1 MKKQETLF
9 QTYLDEIQ
17 ELTEAKNYQEALK
30 KVKEVKENNFWT
42 MKQNEVLEQLDSVI
56 TKLYTKKVNDEIIK
70 KMSKEDVLNEI
81 LSKNKLN
88 LSLFDILINRFGEQI
103 EEKDIE
109 LYIQEWLNSKTIS
122 NVDKYYILMGLK
134 SLEKLSNSIFKVYNS
149 NLKKFLEVDLKD
161 WDENFHE
168 IKYYQD
174 IYKQIEDYFF
184 KNPSFAKFAE
194 SIIDT
199 ISMWY
204 FGTKTNY
211 KIDELAENIIAYVE
225 SLTQHKEFKDSEFFK
240 WIESILRN
248 RKE

>member
-17 ELTEAKNYQEALK
+17 ELTGAKNYQEALK

-56 TKLYTKKVNDEIIK
+56 TKLYTKKVNNEIIE

-103 EEKDIE
+103 EDKDIE

-134 SLEKLSNSIFKVYNS
+134 SLEKL
-149 NLKKFLEVDLKD
+149 
-161 WDENFHE
+161 
-168 IKYYQD
+168 
-174 IYKQIEDYFF
+174 
-184 KNPSFAKFAE
+184 
-194 SIIDT
+194 
-199 ISMWY
+199 
-204 FGTKTNY
+204 
-211 KIDELAENIIAYVE
+211 
-225 SLTQHKEFKDSEFFK
+225 
-240 WIESILRN
+240 
-248 RKE
+248 

>member
-56 TKLYTKKVNDEIIK
+56 TKLYTKKVNNKKIK

-103 EEKDIE
+103 EDKDIE

-174 IYKQIEDYFF
+174 IYEQIEKYFF
-184 KNPSFAKFAE
+184 KNPSFAKLAE

-225 SLTQHKEFKDSEFFK
+225 SLTQRKDFKDSEFFK

>member
-1 MKKQETLF
+1 
-9 QTYLDEIQ
+9 
-17 ELTEAKNYQEALK
+17 
-30 KVKEVKENNFWT
+30 
-42 MKQNEVLEQLDSVI
+42 
-56 TKLYTKKVNDEIIK
+56 
-70 KMSKEDVLNEI
+70 
-81 LSKNKLN
+81 
-88 LSLFDILINRFGEQI
+88 
-103 EEKDIE
+103 
-109 LYIQEWLNSKTIS
+109 
-122 NVDKYYILMGLK
+122 MGLK

-174 IYKQIEDYFF
+174 IYKQIEEYFF

-204 FGTKTNY
+204 FGTETDYKTN
-211 KIDELAENIIAYVE
+211 ELAKNIIAYVE
-225 SLTQHKEFKDSEFFK
+225 SLTQQKDFKDSEFFK

-248 RKE
+248 QKE

>member
-1 MKKQETLF
+1 
-9 QTYLDEIQ
+9 
-17 ELTEAKNYQEALK
+17 
-30 KVKEVKENNFWT
+30 

-56 TKLYTKKVNDEIIK
+56 TKLYTKKVNNEIIE

-174 IYKQIEDYFF
+174 IYEQIEKYFF
-184 KNPSFAKFAE
+184 KNPSFAKLAE
-194 SIIDT
+194 SIINT

-225 SLTQHKEFKDSEFFK
+225 SLTQRKDFKDSEFFK

>member
-56 TKLYTKKVNDEIIK
+56 TKLYTKKVNNEIIE

-81 LSKNKLN
+81 LNKNKLN
-88 LSLFDILINRFGEQI
+88 LSLFDILINRFGDQI

-134 SLEKLSNSIFKVYNS
+134 SLEKLSNLIFKVYNS

-174 IYKQIEDYFF
+174 IYEQIEKYFF

-194 SIIDT
+194 CIIDT

>member
-174 IYKQIEDYFF
+174 IYEQIEKYFF

-194 SIIDT
+194 
-199 ISMWY
+199 
-204 FGTKTNY
+204 
-211 KIDELAENIIAYVE
+211 
-225 SLTQHKEFKDSEFFK
+225 
-240 WIESILRN
+240 
-248 RKE
+248 

>member
-56 TKLYTKKVNDEIIK
+56 TKLYTKKVNNEIIE

-103 EEKDIE
+103 EDKDIE

-174 IYKQIEDYFF
+174 IYEQIEKYFF
-184 KNPSFAKFAE
+184 KNPSFAKLAE

-225 SLTQHKEFKDSEFFK
+225 SLTQQKEFKDSEFFK

>member
-1 MKKQETLF
+1 
-9 QTYLDEIQ
+9 
-17 ELTEAKNYQEALK
+17 
-30 KVKEVKENNFWT
+30 

-56 TKLYTKKVNDEIIK
+56 TKLYTKKVNNEIIE

-103 EEKDIE
+103 EDKDIE

-174 IYKQIEDYFF
+174 IYEQIEKYFF

-199 ISMWY
+199 IWY
-204 FGTKTNY
+204 
-211 KIDELAENIIAYVE
+211 
-225 SLTQHKEFKDSEFFK
+225 
-240 WIESILRN
+240 
-248 RKE
+248 

>member
-1 MKKQETLF
+1 
-9 QTYLDEIQ
+9 
-17 ELTEAKNYQEALK
+17 
-30 KVKEVKENNFWT
+30 

-88 LSLFDILINRFGEQI
+88 LSLFDILINRFGDQI

-134 SLEKLSNSIFKVYNS
+134 SLEKLSNLIFKVYNS

-161 WDENFHE
+161 
-168 IKYYQD
+168 
-174 IYKQIEDYFF
+174 
-184 KNPSFAKFAE
+184 
-194 SIIDT
+194 
-199 ISMWY
+199 
-204 FGTKTNY
+204 
-211 KIDELAENIIAYVE
+211 
-225 SLTQHKEFKDSEFFK
+225 
-240 WIESILRN
+240 
-248 RKE
+248 

>member
-56 TKLYTKKVNDEIIK
+56 TKLYTKKVNNEIIE

-103 EEKDIE
+103 EDKDIE

-174 IYKQIEDYFF
+174 IYEQIEKYFF
-184 KNPSFAKFAE
+184 KNPSFAKLAE

-204 FGTKTNY
+204 FGTETDYKTN
-211 KIDELAENIIAYVE
+211 ELAKNIIAYVE
-225 SLTQHKEFKDSEFFK
+225 SLTQRKDFKDSEFFK

>member
-56 TKLYTKKVNDEIIK
+56 TKLYTKKVNNEIIE

-174 IYKQIEDYFF
+174 IYEQIEKYFF
-184 KNPSFAKFAE
+184 KNPSFAKLAE

>member
-17 ELTEAKNYQEALK
+17 ELTGAKNYQEALK

-56 TKLYTKKVNDEIIK
+56 TKLYTKKVNNKKIK

-103 EEKDIE
+103 EDKDIE

-174 IYKQIEDYFF
+174 IYEQIEKYFF
-184 KNPSFAKFAE
+184 KNPSFAKLAE

-225 SLTQHKEFKDSEFFK
+225 SLTQRKDFKDSEFFK